1 MGTGAFHCRC
11 PAFLTLVLGYWF
23 FHKGPHSRIGRR
35 ITLGLRFTADKG
47 YEATERLPQMVGQ
60 TGTAETPLRPSGRV
74 AIHGEPYDAMT
85 RGEFYEAGTPVKV
98 IAVSSRQLVVEKEV
112 P

>member
-1 MGTGAFHCRC
+1 M
-11 PAFLTLVLGYWF
+11 TLVLGYWF

-47 YEATERLPQMVGQ
+47 YEATERLTQMVGQ
-60 TGTAETPLRPSGRV
+60 TGTAATPLRPSGRV

-85 RGEFYEAGTPVKV
+85 RGEFYEAGTQVKV

>member
-1 MGTGAFHCRC
+1 
-11 PAFLTLVLGYWF
+11 
-23 FHKGPHSRIGRR
+23 
-35 ITLGLRFTADKG
+35 
-47 YEATERLPQMVGQ
+47 MVGQ